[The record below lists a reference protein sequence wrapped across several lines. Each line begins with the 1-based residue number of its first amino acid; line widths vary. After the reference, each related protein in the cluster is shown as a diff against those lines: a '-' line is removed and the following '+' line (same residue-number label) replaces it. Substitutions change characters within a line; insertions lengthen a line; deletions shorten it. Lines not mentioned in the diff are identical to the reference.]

1 MRLQMPLLFGA
12 ALVIGVACGGS
23 GSEDVTETPSN
34 TGGAGSGKADQFGD
48 ASVEDS
54 GADELAEDWT
64 RDILSTDLSLDL
76 AERKGTAVIR
86 IAPSESTSASLEVK
100 GLIVTDVRGA
110 DGPVRHVVRDG
121 RLDVETPSSSSDEPI
136 ELQVEYGFSVHNDFD
151 GYMSSGVTFLWPY
164 FCSNLFPCK
173 SVPDDGL
180 RFTLA
185 VAGVPSGKQAVF
197 PTEIPSDAPSYMP
210 AIAVG
215 AYEHESLG
223 TTEAGTKV
231 GVWYLPGG
239 RNSALIGTKY
249 LAAAFDWF
257 ETTYGP
263 YAFGKDVASVSASW
277 GPGAYGGMEH
287 HPYWHVGSGAMSDIE
302 THVHEAGHGWYGNGV
317 RIRCWEDFVLSEG
330 TTTYITARALEAVAD
345 PTVAEEIWKGYRSA
359 LESSVASGDTPA
371 WPQGCNEIDLLHHPL
386 WSSIPYMKGAF
397 FYKAV
402 AAEVGVE
409 VLDEVLAGFYEQ
421 HVGQAMHMQ
430 DMIDAIENDTGFDP
444 APLAEAWLKG
454 MGIPE

>member
-1 MRLQMPLLFGA
+1 MRFEIPLLFGA

-23 GSEDVTETPSN
+23 GSSPEDLYETPSN
-34 TGGAGSGKADQFGD
+34 TGGAGAGKADQVGD
-48 ASVEDS
+48 ASAGDS
-54 GADELAEDWT
+54 SADELREDWT
-64 RDILSTDLSLDL
+64 HDILSTDLSLDL
-76 AERKGTAVIR
+76 TERKGTAVIR
-86 IAPSESTSASLEVK
+86 IAPSESTFASLEVK
-100 GLIVTDVRGA
+100 GLVVTDVRGA
-110 DGPVRHVVRDG
+110 DGPVRHVVREG
-121 RLDVETPSSSSDEPI
+121 RLDVETPAGDEPF
-136 ELQVEYGFSVHNDFD
+136 ELHVDYGFSVHNSFD

-180 RFTLA
+180 KFTLD
-185 VAGVPSGKQAVF
+185 VVGVPSGKQAVF
-197 PTEIPSDAPSYMP
+197 PTQIPSDAPSYMP

-215 AYEHESLG
+215 SYEYEALG
-223 TTEAGTKV
+223 TTEAGTTV

-239 RNSALIGTKY
+239 RSSALIGTKH

-287 HPYWHVGSGAMSDIE
+287 HPYWHVGSGAMSDVE

-330 TTTYITARALEAVAD
+330 TTTYITARAIESVAD
-345 PTVAEEIWKGYRSA
+345 PTVAEGIWKGYRSA
-359 LESSVASGDTPA
+359 LESTVASGDTPA

-409 VLDEVLAGFYEQ
+409 VLDKVLADFYGA

-430 DMIDAIENDTGFDP
+430 DMIDAIEKDTGFDP
-444 APLAEAWLKG
+444 GPLAEAWLRG